1 MCKKFQKIWPHG
13 LWDYNVWNGKN
24 FFFHCARQGQQ
35 TLTAH
40 GAKFFNY
47 AILGIWAV
55 IMHIMLGTCVPNL
68 IGRWWVEHTQMY
80 PTLKKGT
87 KISITLAILVE
98 FFVISLFHQTKLPT
112 VDMKVQ
118 VLL

>member
-1 MCKKFQKIWPHG
+1 
-13 LWDYNVWNGKN
+13 
-24 FFFHCARQGQQ
+24 
-35 TLTAH
+35 
-40 GAKFFNY
+40 
-47 AILGIWAV
+47 
-55 IMHIMLGTCVPNL
+55 
-68 IGRWWVEHTQMY
+68 MY